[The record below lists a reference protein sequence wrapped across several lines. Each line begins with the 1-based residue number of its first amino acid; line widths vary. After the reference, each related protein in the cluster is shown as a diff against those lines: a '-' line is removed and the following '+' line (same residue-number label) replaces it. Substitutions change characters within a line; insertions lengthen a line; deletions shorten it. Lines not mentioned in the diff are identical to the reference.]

1 MTNVEERVMKH
12 YRLLPALALSTAL
25 ALALLA
31 SCGGGGEPE
40 QHTFD
45 ITLEGGQPVAGA
57 ATYTVKQNDM
67 VTMVVTSDEHV
78 SLHLHGYNV
87 VGVAAPGQPATLAL
101 TASATG
107 SFPLT
112 VHVGGRGHGEVFGSP
127 VMQPGDTFT
136 FTVPEGLAGQDI
148 LFHSHFHGEVNGV
161 ITVADDASLPESV
174 EIDVRDL
181 AAHPSRVTVRAG
193 TEITW
198 RNSDSVSHG
207 IVSGPHA
214 EVGSE
219 GESEHGEVELGRLEV
234 HPR

>member
-1 MTNVEERVMKH
+1 M
-12 YRLLPALALSTAL
+12 ALSAVL

-31 SCGGGGEPE
+31 SCGGDGGEPE

-45 ITLEGGQPVAGA
+45 ITLEGGLPVAGA
-57 ATYTVKQNDM
+57 ATYSVKQNDT
-67 VTMVVTSDEHV
+67 VTMVVTSDEHA
-78 SLHLHGYNV
+78 SLHLHGYDV
-87 VGVAAPGQPATLAL
+87 EGMAMPGQPATLEL
-101 TASATG
+101 TATATG

-112 VHVGGRGHGEVFGSP
+112 VHVRGRGHGEVFGSP

-136 FTVPEGLAGQDI
+136 FTVPEGLAGEDI
-148 LFHSHFHGEVNGV
+148 LFHSHFHAEVNGI
-161 ITVADDASLPESV
+161 ITVSDAASLPEVV

-181 AAHPSRVTVRAG
+181 TAHPQHVTVKPG

-198 RNSDSVSHG
+198 RNSDTVSHG
-207 IVSGPHA
+207 IVSGHHP
-214 EVGSE
+214 EVGAE